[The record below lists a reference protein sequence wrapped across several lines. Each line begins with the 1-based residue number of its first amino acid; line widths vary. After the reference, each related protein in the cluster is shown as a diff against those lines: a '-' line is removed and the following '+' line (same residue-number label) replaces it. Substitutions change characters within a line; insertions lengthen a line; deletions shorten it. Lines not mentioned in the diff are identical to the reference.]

1 MDVTAISEADELTS
15 VLIFYR
21 RKIIEKRTYALKGG
35 NGVLAIPT
43 SLFLTSS
50 SSSMDISTKELG
62 QVVLF
67 VS

>member
-15 VLIFYR
+15 VLNFYR

-50 SSSMDISTKELG
+50 SMDISTKQLG

>member
-50 SSSMDISTKELG
+50 SSMDISTKELG